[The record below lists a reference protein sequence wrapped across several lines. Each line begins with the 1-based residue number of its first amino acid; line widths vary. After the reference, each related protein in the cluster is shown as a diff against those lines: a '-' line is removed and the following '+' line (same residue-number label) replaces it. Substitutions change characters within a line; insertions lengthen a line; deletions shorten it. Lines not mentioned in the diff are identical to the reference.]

1 MLYRMEINTLVYVG
15 IALILVSIGLFAMNH
30 FNDVTA
36 RLVAWRDRLAFN
48 ANVKKDLKEVDAK
61 IKEAMVKKAAA
72 PEVKK
77 TEAPEVKKVAA
88 PEVKKTEAPE
98 VKKPSQKNK
107 EVYLVANNIFQ
118 REDSQKVC
126 KAFFNAD
133 VATMKQ
139 LEEGYN
145 NGANWCNYGWTAEG
159 KAFYPLQKSENNP
172 RCFGERGMNGG
183 TMENTSNIMLGVMC
197 YGEKPDENHMTV
209 DKLFTDSSMAQ
220 NDLQI
225 LDAYRKRLN
234 LEGVKIAP
242 FNSEK
247 WNAVKTS

>member
-1 MLYRMEINTLVYVG
+1 MEINTLVYVG

-61 IKEAMVKKAAA
+61 INEAMVKK
-72 PEVKK
+72 
-77 TEAPEVKKVAA
+77 EAPEVKKPMDVT
-88 PEVKKTEAPE
+88 PKEVKKAVVEEVKKAVVEE

-107 EVYLVANNIFQ
+107 EVYLVANHIFQ

-159 KAFYPLQKSENNP
+159 KALYPLQKSENNP